1 MRIWQCVK
9 KLVAEIIY
17 LIVNVMYL
25 ILLNQLNK
33 ELRLQNLNALKLL
46 MYDGYIALKF
56 FGVAILL
63 FGIGCYLLR
72 RRIKIIK
79 TDSDCWEEVL
89 ASIIAI
95 LILIVLLI
103 LLIIYINNPILQA
116 IFTVGIMGLCG
127 MSLAE

>member
-79 TDSDCWEEVL
+79 TDRALIGRSP
-89 ASIIAI
+89 SIYNCNFNIDRIADPFDH
-95 LILIVLLI
+95 
-103 LLIIYINNPILQA
+103 IYK
-116 IFTVGIMGLCG
+116 
-127 MSLAE
+127 

>member
-79 TDSDCWEEVL
+79 TDRDCWEEVL

-95 LILIVLLI
+95 LISVKHLRDRGIFIQDQSVVAVL
-103 LLIIYINNPILQA
+103 
-116 IFTVGIMGLCG
+116 
-127 MSLAE
+127 